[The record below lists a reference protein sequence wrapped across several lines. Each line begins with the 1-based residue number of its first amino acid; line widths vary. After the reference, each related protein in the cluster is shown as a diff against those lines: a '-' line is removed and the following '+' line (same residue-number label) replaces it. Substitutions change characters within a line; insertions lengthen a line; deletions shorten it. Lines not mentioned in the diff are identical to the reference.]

1 MGDKKNVMIPKYI
14 GYANDVSFRGTLNYN
29 KDKETIWQTRKA

>member
-1 MGDKKNVMIPKYI
+1 MGDKKYVMIPKYI

-29 KDKETIWQTRKA
+29 KETTWETRKA